1 MRIREPFSGFS
12 HLVGLALSIFGLVY
26 LINVGIGRGTAWHIV
41 ALSIFGASLI
51 LLYAAS
57 ALYHLLPL
65 AEKGVKILRR
75 IDHMMIYVLIAGSY
89 TPLCLLALRGGWRWG
104 LLIPIWVAAI
114 VGVVLSTLRLSPPRW
129 LSTAIY
135 GVMGW
140 LLVIAAKPLANALPA
155 GGFAWILIGG
165 LFYSVGAVFYGT
177 KWPRLKPGI
186 FGFHELW
193 HLFVMAGSISH
204 YWAVLRYV
212 AVI

>member
-12 HLVGLALSIFGLVY
+12 HLVGLALSILGLVY
-26 LINVGIGRGTAWHIV
+26 LINVGIGQGTAWHIV

-51 LLYAAS
+51 LLYTAS

-65 AEKGVKILRR
+65 AERGIKVLRR
-75 IDHMMIYVLIAGSY
+75 IDHMMIYILIAGSY

-104 LLIPIWVAAI
+104 LLVPIWVAAI
-114 VGVVLSTLRLSPPRW
+114 VGVVISAFHISAPRW
-129 LSTAIY
+129 LTTAIY
-135 GVMGW
+135 LVMGW
-140 LLVIAAKPLANALPA
+140 LLVVAAKPLAHAMPA
-155 GGFAWILIGG
+155 GGFRWILIGG

-193 HLFVMAGSISH
+193 HLFVMAGSMAH